1 MDGFRACPHLSS
13 HKFQSHPAVPTGRL
27 IDKPEGDEML
37 DDPGNCHHC
46 FCPASH
52 WLNLARSW
60 PAKPGKPIFRKVVE
74 VAAKYKPYSER
85 WLRLLQNISNTWGVT
100 TRKNVNG
107 WAVKQLIIWHE
118 EKLEGSIC
126 TSIPCLEKFSLMF
139 PLTKRC
145 QRTLLHISQTQRPTS
160 SAPSN
165 TQRRLLTVQIATVGR
180 RDFQF
185 TIPDA
190 SRCPT
195 EGGLHI

>member
-1 MDGFRACPHLSS
+1 MFG
-13 HKFQSHPAVPTGRL
+13 
-27 IDKPEGDEML
+27 
-37 DDPGNCHHC
+37 DPGNCPHC

-52 WLNLARSW
+52 WLNPSRSW
-60 PAKPGKPIFRKVVE
+60 PAKEGKPIFRKVVE
-74 VAAKYKPYSER
+74 VAAKYKHYMGRDHEEKR
-85 WLRLLQNISNTWGVT
+85 EWLGSQ
-100 TRKNVNG
+100 
-107 WAVKQLIIWHE
+107 QLIIWHE

-126 TSIPCLEKFSLMF
+126 SSIPCLEKFSLMF

-165 TQRRLLTVQIATVGR
+165 TQRRLLTVPVATVGR
-180 RDFQF
+180 RDLKF

-195 EGGLHI
+195 EGRLHL